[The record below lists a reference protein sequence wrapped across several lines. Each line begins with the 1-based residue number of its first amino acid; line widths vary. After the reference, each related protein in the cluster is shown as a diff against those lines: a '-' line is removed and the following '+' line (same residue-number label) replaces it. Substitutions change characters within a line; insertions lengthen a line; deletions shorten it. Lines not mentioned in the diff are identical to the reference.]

1 MREDR
6 IFQCFLPRGV
16 RVPVTAMLLALPL
29 VMLAACGHLP
39 SSTGSFDRTFSV
51 SGPVQIH
58 ITNGAGLAK
67 ITPGL
72 DGQVHVHAE
81 FTVRAWPW
89 QNSADR
95 ARRISGNPP
104 IQRQE
109 GLIRIGEETSGF
121 ENLSIVY
128 TIETPSDTELH
139 GTAGSGNFDVTG
151 IRGPVQIT
159 TGSGD
164 SRIAGVQ
171 QDVELVAG
179 SGHISVAGVQ
189 GDVDVNSGS
198 GKMEVAGCHGTLH
211 GHSGSGDI
219 SVAGPDGAVTIGTGS
234 GSVKLAGLVHDAR
247 VEAASGSVTAAGNPA
262 SQSYWEF
269 HTTSGK
275 VTLQLPSDAK
285 FRLYAHSESGG
296 IFSDIPL
303 AAEESNSKH
312 DLRAR
317 TSEGDARIEIRTV
330 SGGIHLE

>member
-1 MREDR
+1 M
-6 IFQCFLPRGV
+6 
-16 RVPVTAMLLALPL
+16 PVTAMLLAVSL
-29 VMLAACGHLP
+29 VILAACSHME
-39 SSTGSFDRTFSV
+39 SSTGSFDRTLSV
-51 SGPVQIH
+51 SGPVQLH
-58 ITNGAGLAK
+58 ITNGTGLAK
-67 ITPGL
+67 IIPGPH
-72 DGQVHVHAE
+72 GQVHVHAE

-95 ARRISGNPP
+95 ARKISGNPP
-104 IQRQE
+104 IQQQE
-109 GLIRIGEETSGF
+109 GLIRIGEETTGF

-128 TIETPSDTELH
+128 TIETPSDTGLH
-139 GTAGSGNFDVTG
+139 GTAGSGNFDVAG

-159 TGSGD
+159 TGSGG
-164 SRIAGVQ
+164 SQVVGIQ

-189 GDVDVNSGS
+189 GDADVNSGS
-198 GKMEVAGCHGTLH
+198 GNVEVTGCHGTLH

-219 SVAGPDGAVTIGTGS
+219 SVFGPDGALTIGTGS
-234 GSVKLAGLVHDAR
+234 GSVKLAGLMHDAR
-247 VEAASGSVTAAGNPA
+247 VETASGSVTVEGNPA

-296 IFSDIPL
+296 ISSDIPL

-312 DLRAR
+312 DLRAH

-330 SGGIHLE
+330 SGGIHLR